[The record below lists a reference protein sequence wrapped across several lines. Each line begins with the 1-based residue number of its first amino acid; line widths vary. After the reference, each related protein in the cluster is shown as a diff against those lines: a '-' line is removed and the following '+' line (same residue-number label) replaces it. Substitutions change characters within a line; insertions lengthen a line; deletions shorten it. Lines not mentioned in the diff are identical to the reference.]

1 MKQPK
6 RAVIINS
13 APHELSHMARLPY
26 NSEEE
31 RQALLEQASD
41 WDEHLDDV
49 QHGAVYFYKF
59 KTSQREV
66 LSRE

>member
-49 QHGAVYFYKF
+49 QHQAIYFYKF
-59 KTSQREV
+59 KA
-66 LSRE
+66 